1 MTLIKTKAEI
11 EKMRAGGRILAS
23 VLNQVAAAVKPGVST
38 GELNNLAENLLKQQG
53 SKPSFLGYGH
63 EQGNPY
69 PASLCTSVNEAVV
82 HAIPST
88 NHILQEGEIIGLDI
102 GCWYQGLCT
111 DMALTVPIGN
121 ASPQALKLIKITKL
135 SLEEGLRQVRAGA
148 HIGDIGAAI
157 QSFVEASGFS
167 VVRQLTGHGV
177 GKAVHEEPAVPNFGK
192 KGTGLKLTAGM
203 TLAIEPMVNEGG
215 YEIKVLAD
223 GWTVVTADKSLSA
236 HFEHTVLVTDVGY
249 EILTQL

>member
-23 VLNQVAAAVKPGVST
+23 VLNKVGAAVKPGVST
-38 GELNNLAENLLKQQG
+38 AELNNLAENLLKQQG
-53 SKPSFLGYGH
+53 AKPSFLGYGH
-63 EQGNPY
+63 EQSNSY

-88 NHILQEGEIIGLDI
+88 EHILQEGEIIGLDI

-111 DMALTVPIGN
+111 DMALTIPVGN
-121 ASPQALKLIKITKL
+121 ISTKALKLIQVTKL
-135 SLEEGLRQVRAGA
+135 SLEEGLRQVCAGA
-148 HIGDIGAAI
+148 RMGDIGAAI
-157 QSFVEASGFS
+157 QTFVESNGFS

-177 GKAVHEEPAVPNFGK
+177 GKAVHEEPAIPNFGK
-192 KGTGLKLTAGM
+192 RGTGIKLAAGM
-203 TLAIEPMVNEGG
+203 TLALEPMVNEGG

-236 HFEHTVLVTDVGY
+236 HFEHTVLVTDGGY